1 METCWN
7 VTIKDTSPIIKY
19 SPYADGDTKGWTGV
33 FRDGNRVINGV
44 TVGTGDSQHVTAG
57 QAFAQIVFNGEWQPS
72 RIPKQLNQPF
82 RKVRQSISM
91 VQLWGACSIRSSSM
105 VRSSTAKLTARS
117 WLHSPICRAN
127 KSTPFYCDLNLRLQ
141 EIGWHCSP
149 PLSLSAL
156 A

>member
-7 VTIKDTSPIIKY
+7 VTIKDTSSIIKY
-19 SPYADGDTKGWTGV
+19 FPYADGDTKGWTGV
-33 FRDGNRVINGV
+33 FREGNRDINGV
-44 TVGTGDSQHVTAG
+44 TVGTGESQHVTAG
-57 QAFAQIVFNGEWQPS
+57 QAYAQIVFNGESQPT
-72 RIPKQLNQPF
+72 RNPKQLNQPF

-91 VQLWGACSIRSSSM
+91 VQLWGACSTRSSSM
-105 VRSSTAKLTARS
+105 VKSSMAKRMARS

-127 KSTPFYCDLNLRLQ
+127 KSTPFYYDPSLRLQ
-141 EIGWHCSP
+141 EIGWHCNP